1 MSASNEPAPR
11 AAGPASVAEGEASE
25 PSGAGRE
32 RNAGDPGRR
41 LLQLRVGGMDCPD
54 CARRIRDRLVH
65 LEGVAQAEGHPVSR
79 RLVVEFDPARLTA
92 ERIRTEVGRLG
103 YVAEAVEAGADGVPR
118 EGAAPAAGT
127 WRSRE
132 AVLAYVSAALFGVGL
147 LLAWLA
153 PGPVLARFPRHALH
167 AGDLAFL
174 AAALVGGWNFF
185 PKGLRAARA
194 LSLDMNFL
202 MTVAILGATGLGE
215 FLEAGAIAF
224 LFSFAE
230 LLEDYSVDRAR
241 RSIEALMEL
250 APDRATVERGGA
262 EQAVR
267 ADDVDVGEVVV
278 VRPGEKIPVDGLV
291 IEGGSAVNESPIT
304 GESMPVDREVGDEVF
319 AGTIVTGGFLRV
331 RTEKRASATTLAR
344 IVHLVQEAEEKKAPT
359 ERFVERFS
367 RWYTPAVVVLAVVVA
382 AVPPLAFGAEVTT
395 WILRGLTLLV
405 IACPC
410 ALVISTPVAVV
421 SGITAAARRGVLIKG
436 GTHLEAMGQVRAV
449 ALDKT
454 GTLTHG
460 HPELTDVIA
469 LDDLGEDELLAM
481 AAALEAHSEHPV
493 AGAILRGAH
502 DRGVS
507 PDGRTVT
514 AFEGMRGLGVSAR
527 LDGEPF
533 LIGRADLFDGPSVD
547 RARLEGLQQQ
557 GKTVVL
563 LGRRDRVLGLLAVAD
578 RPRAEAASAVQRL
591 REAGIDHVVM
601 LTGDNRPTA
610 EAIAAEVGIDEVHAD
625 LLPEQKVDIV
635 RRLEERYGPVV
646 MVGDG
651 VNDGPALA
659 AARVG
664 VAMGVAGSDVALE
677 TADVALM
684 GDDLSRLA
692 YAVRLSHR
700 GRGVIRE
707 NISASIVLKGLLA
720 AGVPLGLVSLALAV
734 VVGDMGAALG
744 VTGNSLRLARLEP

>member
-1 MSASNEPAPR
+1 MSASRSA
-11 AAGPASVAEGEASE
+11 ASE
-25 PSGAGRE
+25 ARDADGHPADGAGR
-32 RNAGDPGRR
+32 RV
-41 LLQLRVGGMDCPD
+41 LQLRVGGMDCPD
-54 CARRIRDRLVH
+54 CARRIRDRLVR
-65 LEGVAQAEGHPVSR
+65 LEGVADAEGHPVSR

-92 ERIRTEVGRLG
+92 DRIRTEVGRLG
-103 YVAEAVEAGADGVPR
+103 YVAESVQDGEP
-118 EGAAPAAGT
+118 GAAPRSVAGT
-127 WRSRE
+127 WTSRE
-132 AVLAYVSAALFGVGL
+132 AVLAYVSAGLFGVGL
-147 LLAWLA
+147 LLGWLA
-153 PGPVLARFPRHALH
+153 PGPVLASFPRHDLH

-185 PKGLRAARA
+185 PKGLRAART

-202 MTVAILGATGLGE
+202 MTVAILGAVGLGE

-250 APDRATVERGGA
+250 APDRAMVERGGA

-267 ADDVDVGEVVV
+267 ADDVEVGEVVV
-278 VRPGEKIPVDGLV
+278 VRPGDKIPVDGRV
-291 IEGGSAVNESPIT
+291 IEGSSAVNEAPIT

-319 AGTIVTGGFLRV
+319 AGTIITGGFLRV

-367 RWYTPAVVVLAVVVA
+367 RWYTPGVVVLAVVVA

-436 GTHLEAMGQVRAV
+436 GTHLEALGQVRAM

-460 HPELTDVIA
+460 HPELTDVVA
-469 LDDLGEDELLAM
+469 LGDLGEDEVLAV
-481 AAALEAHSEHPV
+481 AAALEARSEHPV
-493 AGAILRGAH
+493 AGAILRGAR
-502 DRGVS
+502 DRGVQ
-507 PDGRTVT
+507 PDGRAVT
-514 AFEGMRGLGVSAR
+514 SFEGKRGLGVSAH
-527 LDGEPF
+527 LDGEPY
-533 LIGRADLFDGPSVD
+533 LIGRADLFEGASVD
-547 RARLEGLQQQ
+547 GTRLERLQEA

-563 LGRRDRVLGLLAVAD
+563 LGKPGRPLGLLAVAD
-578 RPRAEAASAVQRL
+578 RPRAEAAAAIRSL
-591 REAGIDHVVM
+591 REAGIEHVVM

-625 LLPEQKVDIV
+625 LLPEQKVDMV
-635 RRLEERYGPVV
+635 RRLEERYGPVA

-692 YAVRLSHR
+692 YAIRLSHR
-700 GRGVIRE
+700 ARGVIRE

-720 AGVPLGLVSLALAV
+720 AGVPLGLVGLALAV
-734 VVGDMGAALG
+734 IVGDMGAALA
-744 VTGNSLRLARLEP
+744 VTGNSLRLTRLRL